1 MAAVTSCENALLSS
15 WKTQAWEFLGCID
28 TIPDSSYG
36 DRKKIPD
43 RVSVQQHI
51 RTMILSRF
59 LQRREPAAEPP
70 RRSWKWIVTNR
81 IGFCHC
87 SSQCKQ
93 VFRPWCSY
101 GGKESANESYS
112 WELAHRIAFVWLLI
126 FLHIGNEKETHDSS
140 NTVLKESIS
149 NDRTLKV
156 RYRPVT
162 ALRGCLISL
171 KEIYS
176 KGKRDKNQQ
185 ILKVSDDFQINEHD
199 LQHWINLLR
208 ILTKG
213 IPRHLSTMHETW
225 ITKIQF
231 NQYPAEKTQQW
242 LSVILQRMLFDP
254 TEGGTSRLTQ
264 STVVMKGNSDQGDG
278 K

>member
-1 MAAVTSCENALLSS
+1 M
-15 WKTQAWEFLGCID
+15 
-28 TIPDSSYG
+28 
-36 DRKKIPD
+36 
-43 RVSVQQHI
+43 
-51 RTMILSRF
+51 
-59 LQRREPAAEPP
+59 
-70 RRSWKWIVTNR
+70 
-81 IGFCHC
+81 
-87 SSQCKQ
+87 
-93 VFRPWCSY
+93 
-101 GGKESANESYS
+101 
-112 WELAHRIAFVWLLI
+112 LI
-126 FLHIGNEKETHDSS
+126 FLHIGNEKETHDCS

-162 ALRGCLISL
+162 ALSGCLISL

-185 ILKVSDDFQINEHD
+185 ILKVSDDFQIIEHD

-208 ILTKG
+208 IVTEG
-213 IPRHLSTMHETW
+213 IPRHLSTMHERW

-231 NQYPAEKTQQW
+231 NQYSAEKTQRW
-242 LSVILQRMLFDP
+242 LSVILQRMLLDP

-264 STVVMKGNSDQGDG
+264 SAVAMQSNDDQGDR